1 MLPPMVPV
9 GTKMVVGLHYG
20 PWRENRSLGPLVFL
34 TAVSRSCLNPL
45 TDTYQTAYNDD
56 KYSQRLYASRNRN
69 SNHKDDGNAMMQPDR
84 RGKFSSNSRTMSAD
98 WSVATA
104 ESYGEYGAGT
114 DDDDE
119 GGDGGALP
127 PRRTRYRRRGSVT
140 KYSLETAET
149 VKNEYEETNA
159 ILNQYRQG
167 GGDVST
173 DDKIPQEKTTSMP
186 DSFDFPIPQNPPV
199 ENLVENK
206 KNEKKLT
213 KGGRLRRFTMR

>member
-1 MLPPMVPV
+1 MLNGPHVHFRMHRRVFRRDI
-9 GTKMVVGLHYG
+9 GTTITTD
-20 PWRENRSLGPLVFL
+20 PILGSRMIVTCHIVDIAIERHPAVINTVAL
-34 TAVSRSCLNPL
+34 T
-45 TDTYQTAYNDD
+45 
-56 KYSQRLYASRNRN
+56 
-69 SNHKDDGNAMMQPDR
+69 
-84 RGKFSSNSRTMSAD
+84 
-98 WSVATA
+98 
-104 ESYGEYGAGT
+104 E
-114 DDDDE
+114 
-119 GGDGGALP
+119 
-127 PRRTRYRRRGSVT
+127 RRTRYRRRGSVT

-186 DSFDFPIPQNPPV
+186 DSFDFPIPQIQPV